1 MTWKIEAYGMK
12 GQEPYGWKVL
22 DLKTNESIVQNDDGY
37 FPLKTAALIAA
48 APEMIAF
55 LEKIKAMLV
64 FDFTNSSPEILHELN
79 RIIAKAD
86 GK

>member
-1 MTWKIEAYGMK
+1 
-12 GQEPYGWKVL
+12 
-22 DLKTNESIVQNDDGY
+22 
-37 FPLKTAALIAA
+37 
-48 APEMIAF
+48 MIAF